1 MTDERGRGSWV
12 PRRQWL
18 ALAGGSLSVALA
30 GCLGGD
36 DTDDVSGA
44 DDGNGG
50 NNTDSDAGSS
60 DDDDSEDG
68 NVDRSDDGDE
78 NGDNGTDGNTDDDE
92 NGDDDEEVTTA
103 EIEVT
108 VYSTS
113 ANERHLAESGML
125 LFRDSG
131 GEVIRAHDLEE
142 SPTATYHTV
151 PHDTYT
157 LETEGLNGDPLLD
170 GSREVVLDEDTSI
183 DFVTVGHDFPGADSY
198 RFTLYE
204 YRIHRDPDPAVN
216 PPNDQF
222 FGFGTTAANGER
234 FLMYDDAGNPQH
246 IHPGDSPLPWGTDFT
261 EVDFEPFA
269 LNTRQQ
275 VTDGD
280 TTYHR
285 KVIDTTNFPDWK
297 VLDHFNSHI
306 RWSDELSRF
315 QVIDRGLYDYIHD
328 DIGSLIANHGE
339 VELNGETLHHYEIS
353 GGKWGEHVYIDPE
366 TGHVQRWELQEAP
379 ETIDQETGIW
389 TEEIRLS
396 IVEFDYHGEFDTL
409 EDEEFNFDSGFA
421 FDLDDARSI

>member
-1 MTDERGRGSWV
+1 MTDKRGLWI
-12 PRRQWL
+12 PRRRWL
-18 ALAGGSLSVALA
+18 AAAGSSLSVALA
-30 GCLGGD
+30 GCLSGD
-36 DTDDVSGA
+36 DTGVDD
-44 DDGNGG
+44 DDGDA
-50 NNTDSDAGSS
+50 NTDSDAGNGG
-60 DDDDSEDG
+60 DDGNEDG
-68 NVDRSDDGDE
+68 DVSDDGDE
-78 NGDNGTDGNTDDDE
+78 NGDDGTDGNSDE
-92 NGDDDEEVTTA
+92 GEDGNDEEVITA

-108 VYSTS
+108 VYSNS
-113 ANERHLAESGML
+113 ASEAHLAESGML
-125 LFRDSG
+125 LFRDSD

-142 SPTATYHTV
+142 TPTATYHTV

-157 LETEGLNGDPLLD
+157 LETEGLYGDPLLD
-170 GSREVVLDEDTSI
+170 GSMEVVLDEDTAV

-234 FLMYDDAGNPQH
+234 FLMYDDAGDPQH

-285 KVIDTTNFPDWK
+285 KVIDTADFPDWE
-297 VLDHFNSHI
+297 VLDHFNGHI

-315 QVIDRGLYDYIHD
+315 QVIEQGLYEYIHD
-328 DIGSLIANHGE
+328 GQASFIENHGE
-339 VELNGETLHHYEIS
+339 IELDDETLHLYEIQ
-353 GGKWGEHVYIDPE
+353 GGSFGHWGERVYVDSETGHVRRWEIEEEPISSDPE
-366 TGHVQRWELQEAP
+366 TGVQ
-379 ETIDQETGIW
+379 

-396 IVEFDYHGEFDTL
+396 IVEFDHHGEFDTL
-409 EDEEFNFDSGFA
+409 EDEEFNFDSGFS